1 MEAGVG
7 AVCETYLVQEAVQF
21 IRGAALGDALEV
33 GEVLAS
39 GEVGVERWGLDDG
52 ADTTEGDLQAFG
64 SIEEGEGAGGGFEEA
79 EEHTH
84 CRSLAGAVGTE
95 EAVDATAPNLYG
107 ESVDGEDLAVTLGEA
122 VGLDDVVG
130 HAGVTI
136 NVFGDADFIRRS

>member
-7 AVCETYLVQEAVQF
+7 AVRETHLVQEAVQF
-21 IRGAALGDALEV
+21 VRRSTLGDALEV
-33 GEVLAS
+33 GEVLTT
-39 GEVGVERWGLDDG
+39 GEVGVEGGSFYDG
-52 ADTTEGDLQAFG
+52 ADATEGGFQVFG
-64 SIEEGEGAGGGFEEA
+64 AIEEGEGAGGGFEEA

-84 CRSLAGAVGTE
+84 CRSLAGAVGAE
-95 EAVDATAPNLYG
+95 EAVDAAASDLYG
-107 ESVDGEDLAVTLGEA
+107 ESVNGEDLAVTLGEA